1 MDGQLILGIGLIVL
15 ALAIPVTAL
24 ILVAI
29 PRKSNGMQQ
38 RDAAVLVD
46 QDRVRGVQIQAR
58 GQEETMAGMKVH
70 LGNIDGRLERIE
82 KKIYE

>member
-1 MDGQLILGIGLIVL
+1 VDGQLVLGIGLIVL

-29 PRKSNGMQQ
+29 PKRSNGMQQ

-46 QDRVRGVQIQAR
+46 QERVRGVQLISK